1 MRCASGEPFAHE
13 IAYLA
18 GPLPRL
24 RAELEQ
30 RGSLYLTL
38 REVYGIELV
47 SVEDVV
53 ETALADPVEASLLG
67 VDTGLPILLVHR
79 TARAGSGRPVEWTRS
94 VFRGDRFRFVAR
106 RRLGDQQAADEQV
119 SAEQEVAER
128 HDGAPL
134 DVTGR
139 RARARSGTSAR

>member
-67 VDTGLPILLVHR
+67 VDTGLPMF
-79 TARAGSGRPVEWTRS
+79 AGASDGPGRIRPAGRVDALGVPRRPLPVRRQEPAGRPSRRQPS
-94 VFRGDRFRFVAR
+94 R
-106 RRLGDQQAADEQV
+106 RRT
-119 SAEQEVAER
+119 
-128 HDGAPL
+128 
-134 DVTGR
+134 VT
-139 RARARSGTSAR
+139 

>member
-1 MRCASGEPFAHE
+1 M
-13 IAYLA
+13 
-18 GPLPRL
+18 
-24 RAELEQ
+24 
-30 RGSLYLTL
+30 
-38 REVYGIELV
+38 YGIELA

-94 VFRGDRFRFVAR
+94 VFRCDRFRFVAR
-106 RRLGDQQAADEQV
+106 SRLGDQQAADDQAAAGQNADNQTA
-119 SAEQEVAER
+119 AEAQAAER
-128 HDGAPL
+128 DDGAPL

-139 RARARSGTSAR
+139 RARARSGTVAR